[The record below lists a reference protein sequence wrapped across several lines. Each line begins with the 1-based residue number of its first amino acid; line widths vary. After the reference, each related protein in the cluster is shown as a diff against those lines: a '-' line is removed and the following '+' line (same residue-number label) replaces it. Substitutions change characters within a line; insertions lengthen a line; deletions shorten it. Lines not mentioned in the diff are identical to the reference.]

1 VSDARPNILDNHRI
15 MALFHDRSD
24 KNVALSSRICADR
37 SRIFHAVSIPEYIE
51 AWLRFPLEEGLRF
64 VFDPIAEQAFR
75 ITLYRAE
82 APIRS
87 IHANCYIRNSS
98 QIRYTWKTRFA
109 TGITNN
115 VVDIKLLPVSGGCT
129 LALSHSG
136 FQDAADSAWHSK
148 VWQLSLE
155 NLCRLMEK

>member
-1 VSDARPNILDNHRI
+1 MSDTRPNILDNPRI
-15 MALFHDRSD
+15 LALLVDRND

-37 SRIFHAVSIPEYIE
+37 SRIFYAVSIPEYIE
-51 AWLRFPLEEGLRF
+51 AWLRFPPEEGLRF
-64 VFDPIAEQAFR
+64 VFEPMEEQTFR

-82 APIRS
+82 ASIRS

-109 TGITNN
+109 TGITNT
-115 VVDIKLLPVSGGCT
+115 VVDIKLLSVSGGCT
-129 LALSHSG
+129 LALAHSG

-148 VWQLSLE
+148 IWQLSLE
-155 NLCRLMEK
+155 NLGRLMEK